1 MLRKLRRGAQGSP
14 PSTLREDHTER
25 TQVRAAGA
33 PHTRSLW
40 GRNILPLRRLSEQL
54 KEVQIYNLKH
64 SLRCG

>member
-25 TQVRAAGA
+25 RCARRARL
-33 PHTRSLW
+33 TRSLW